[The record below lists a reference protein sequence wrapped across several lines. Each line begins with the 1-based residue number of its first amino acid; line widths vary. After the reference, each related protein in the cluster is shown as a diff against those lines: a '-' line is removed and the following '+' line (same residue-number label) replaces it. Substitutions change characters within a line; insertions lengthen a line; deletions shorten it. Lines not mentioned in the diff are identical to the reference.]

1 MRSAQM
7 QHSDDGR
14 GNGGDH
20 DKRPA
25 SGLVCPRCKC
35 RYGHLVSVELATQ
48 RTTVR
53 RSVCGYRWFEENPDA
68 SDK

>member
-1 MRSAQM
+1 M

-25 SGLVCPRCKC
+25 SGLVRCKC

-53 RSVCGYRWFEENPDA
+53 RSMCGYRWFEENPDA